1 MYRKERCYRYNR
13 KRTIAGIA
21 VLSAFIGAWYLSHA
35 VLPPLQRPPG
45 QISEAIPPTVLLDFH
60 ERTSERS
67 DQVRVPGSIET
78 PHLPRSLLNLQMRLP
93 LGTEDGQYS
102 LQFRNSA
109 GGIANQTTG
118 TAKWEGETETLS
130 ARIDLRTIEP
140 GQYTL
145 AVRKGASSPRRY
157 SVFVD

>member
-1 MYRKERCYRYNR
+1 
-13 KRTIAGIA
+13 
-21 VLSAFIGAWYLSHA
+21 
-35 VLPPLQRPPG
+35 
-45 QISEAIPPTVLLDFH
+45 
-60 ERTSERS
+60 
-67 DQVRVPGSIET
+67 
-78 PHLPRSLLNLQMRLP
+78 MRLP

-118 TAKWEGETETLS
+118 TAKWEGGDRDLIRPDRS
-130 ARIDLRTIEP
+130 ANNEP